1 MKTAKDFRQAL
12 GSADAGFE
20 GAMLQTLSRLQKEEK
35 KMTKKM
41 SLSLAMA
48 IALLML
54 TVGGA
59 LAAGMGIFGLLGQE
73 NEKLSL
79 IEQQAL
85 ENDASITLPAGE
97 KNQIPV
103 TFSIAQSFYDG
114 QRLYVSYALEFEEK
128 AVCGQVTEPNPDQ
141 ATHVDFWGEEGEWY
155 QPLLENMGVWEE
167 MQRQYQETGV
177 AGAIQDTAY
186 AGDGMRAED
195 GTYLDLCA
203 SEDVQEQGRVIGY
216 REFETPLPES
226 LQNQEQIVL
235 YATVYRSRTYYR
247 LTSDGLD
254 VWMEPDRDQTE
265 ISFIVKRSAEA
276 ASLGRAEGN
285 FADYA
290 VTAELNQS
298 GGMLICD
305 IQVSHMPESW
315 MGWDSWEQVE
325 AQQLDFVQAFRLY
338 ADGQLLNDMDRDAV
352 SGDTTLNLRYTF
364 ATPQTEAR
372 VYALRT
378 VYSLSGE
385 REAEEIV
392 FEANP

>member
-12 GSADAGFE
+12 GSADADFE

-35 KMTKKM
+35 TMKRKM
-41 SLSLAMA
+41 SLSLALA
-48 IALLML
+48 FALLML
-54 TVGGA
+54 TIGGA
-59 LAAGMGIFGLLGQE
+59 LAAGMGIFGQMGQD
-73 NEKLSL
+73 NEKLNL
-79 IEQQAL
+79 IEQNAL
-85 ENDASITLPAGE
+85 ANDASITLPAGE

-114 QRLYVSYALEFEEK
+114 QRLYVSYALEFQEK
-128 AVCGQVTEPNPDQ
+128 AVCGQVPEPNWDQ
-141 ATHVDFWGEEGEWY
+141 AMHVDFWGEEGEWY
-155 QPLLENMGVWEE
+155 QPILENMGVLEK
-167 MQRQYQETGV
+167 MKRQYQETGV

-216 REFETPLPES
+216 REFETPLPEN
-226 LQNQEQIVL
+226 LQNQEQIAL

-254 VWMEPDRDQTE
+254 MWMDPNRDKTE

-276 ASLGRAEGN
+276 ESLGRAEGN
-285 FADYA
+285 FADYV

-298 GGMLICD
+298 GGLLICD
-305 IQVSHMPESW
+305 IQVGNMPESW
-315 MGWDSWEQVE
+315 TGWDSWEQVE
-325 AQQLDFVQAFRLY
+325 ARQLDFVEAFQMY
-338 ADGQLLNDMDRDAV
+338 ADGQPLSALDWDAV
-352 SGDTTLNLRYTF
+352 SGDTTLNQRYTF
-364 ATPQTEAR
+364 AAPQTEVD
-372 VYALRT
+372 VYALRP

-392 FEANP
+392 FRANP

>member
-1 MKTAKDFRQAL
+1 MKTAKNFRQAL

-48 IALLML
+48 FTLLML

-59 LAAGMGIFGLLGQE
+59 LAAGMGIFGLLGQD
-73 NEKLSL
+73 NEKLNL
-79 IEQQAL
+79 IEQNAL
-85 ENDASITLPAGE
+85 ENGVSITLPAGE

-128 AVCGQVTEPNPDQ
+128 AVCGQAPELNPDQ
-141 ATHVDFWGEEGEWY
+141 AMHVDFWGEEGEWY
-155 QPLLENMGVWEE
+155 QPLLENMGVWAE

-177 AGAIQDTAY
+177 AGAILDTAY

-315 MGWDSWEQVE
+315 MSWDSWEQVE
-325 AQQLDFVQAFRLY
+325 AQ
-338 ADGQLLNDMDRDAV
+338 
-352 SGDTTLNLRYTF
+352 
-364 ATPQTEAR
+364 
-372 VYALRT
+372 
-378 VYSLSGE
+378 
-385 REAEEIV
+385 
-392 FEANP
+392 